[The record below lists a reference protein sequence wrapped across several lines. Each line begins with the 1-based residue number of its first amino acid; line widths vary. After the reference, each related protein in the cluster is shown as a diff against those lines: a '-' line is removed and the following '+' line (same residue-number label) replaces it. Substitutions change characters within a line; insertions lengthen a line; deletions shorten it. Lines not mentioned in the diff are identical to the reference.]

1 MSRKYIVIIIVVA
14 CLAAAF
20 VGGNAWYNSLYNK
33 TDASAVPV
41 TTITVADSVVHPVSA
56 ELTIPVFGSNQ
67 SRYMAILN
75 ILRDMLDYN
84 FEKDIGAVPGD
95 GGWIPAPEGEIPGLV
110 DDGADLGLLGE
121 VPYSFNFD
129 LPDELYWSATLNRV
143 DSYGA
148 ETPIWMEGVAR
159 QEAPTGLSDTV
170 MLLKAGEYVFI
181 AEGILNKTSE
191 DQPSGTVSYKA
202 SFSVKNPDP
211 VFEAGRTEL
220 AQGDILSLRLENIP
234 EGIVPELESALGPAI
249 FTPGVPSENGGILQP
264 EGFQAWYAAVPISN
278 SRAVGDYPVTVVA
291 GDLVY
296 EINVSVNEYDFAF
309 ENLIIDTSV
318 PSVASA
324 VTAEAIE
331 EFREKVIPLFSVF
344 SEERYWEGQ
353 FEWPIDMGPEDF
365 ISSEFGHI
373 RITNGNPNTRRSHLG
388 VDIAASTGTPVLATG
403 RGRVLLSEFLL
414 NTGYTIVIDHGGGL
428 KSIYYHMVSV
438 EAVAGAIAE
447 KGEFIGSVGSTGYST
462 GPHLHFEMRIGDQPI
477 SPTMLLDPNAGLY
490 SAK

>member
-33 TDASAVPV
+33 TDASGVPV
-41 TTITVADSVVHPVSA
+41 TTISVADSVVQPVSA

-67 SRYMAILN
+67 SRYMSVLNVLRN
-75 ILRDMLDYN
+75 ILDHS
-84 FEKDIGAVPGD
+84 FEKEISAAPGD
-95 GGWIPAPEGEIPGLV
+95 GGWIPVSEGEIPGV
-110 DDGADLGLLGE
+110 NAEGADLGMLGD
-121 VPYSFNFD
+121 VPYSFEFD
-129 LPDELYWSATLNRV
+129 LPDGIYWSVVVLSKDGSGGEV
-143 DSYGA
+143 PVLMEGGA
-148 ETPIWMEGVAR
+148 RSETPA
-159 QEAPTGLSDTV
+159 GLKDSV
-170 MLLKAGEYVFI
+170 LILKAGDYVFQ

-191 DQPSGTVSYKA
+191 DQPSGTVSYRA
-202 SFSVKNPDP
+202 YFSVKNPDP

-220 AQGDILSLRLENIP
+220 YQGDILSLRLENIP
-234 EGIVPELESALGPAI
+234 EGIVPELESELGPAV
-249 FTPGVPSENGGILQP
+249 FTPGVPAENGGPIQP

-278 SRAVGDYPVTVVA
+278 SRAVGDYPVTVRA
-291 GDLVY
+291 GELVY
-296 EINVSVNEYDFAF
+296 EITVSVIEFDFAF

-324 VTAEAIE
+324 VTQEAIE
-331 EFREKVIPLFSVF
+331 EFRAKVIPLFSIF

-353 FEWPIDMGPEDF
+353 FEWPVDMGPEDF

-373 RITNGNPNTRRSHLG
+373 RITNGNQSSRRSHLG
-388 VDIAASTGTPVLATG
+388 VDIAASTGTPVLATN

-428 KSIYYHMVSV
+428 KSFYYHMVSV
-438 EAVAGAIAE
+438 EAVAGNIAE

-462 GPHLHFEMRIGDQPI
+462 GPHLHFEMRIGEQPI
-477 SPTMLLDPNAGLY
+477 SPTMLLEPDAGLY